1 MLSCKIFAQN
11 SGETVGDGRIENLK
25 PWAKGASGN
34 PGGRPRRDALTEALK
49 AHLASD
55 DSDGRTVAEQI
66 AGALVKRALR
76 GDVRA
81 IREIADRTEG
91 RPRQQ
96 FNIDASATFSDDSP
110 QYDFSRF
117 SEDQLCRLVELL
129 KLAKTGTQPEI
140 ETNQT

>member
-1 MLSCKIFAQN
+1 MKN
-11 SGETVGDGRIENLK
+11 SGETVGDGRIENLR
-25 PWAKGASGN
+25 PWAKGTSGN
-34 PGGRPRRDALTEALK
+34 PQGRPRRGALTEALK
-49 AHLASD
+49 AQLASD

-66 AGALVKRALR
+66 AAALIKRALR

-96 FNIDASATFSDDSP
+96 FNIDASATFSGGSP

-117 SEDQLCRLVELL
+117 TDEQLEHFRELIEMASGTNLPGSEANHD
-129 KLAKTGTQPEI
+129 
-140 ETNQT
+140 